1 MKATEVLRL
10 ASDLVY
16 LAAAYAVIIGL
27 LGWYT
32 WQLLARLTDVKSRLD
47 AVETSLHDDSEE

>member
-1 MKATEVLRL
+1 MNATEVQRL

-16 LAAAYAVIIGL
+16 LAAAYAAIIGL

-32 WQLLARLTDVKSRLD
+32 WQLLARMTDVKSRLD
-47 AVETSLHDDSEE
+47 AVEISLLDDSEE